1 MLKNLS
7 TDVIC
12 RPAGLVVQYVSMRAS
27 QSSFSR
33 LQLQELKEIL
43 DVRDSDMRRETM
55 EMIRE
60 VVAPMF
66 VASEKRIF
74 TGLAQF
80 FEDNI
85 APIIDNHED
94 RIRRL
99 ESHS

>member
-1 MLKNLS
+1 
-7 TDVIC
+7 
-12 RPAGLVVQYVSMRAS
+12 
-27 QSSFSR
+27 
-33 LQLQELKEIL
+33 
-43 DVRDSDMRRETM
+43 M

-99 ESHS
+99 ESRS